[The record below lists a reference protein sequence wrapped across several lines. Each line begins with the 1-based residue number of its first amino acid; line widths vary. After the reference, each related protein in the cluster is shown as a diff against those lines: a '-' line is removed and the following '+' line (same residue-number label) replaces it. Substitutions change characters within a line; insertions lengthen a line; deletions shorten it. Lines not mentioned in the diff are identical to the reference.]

1 MITIRTHLEN
11 DRVGITVS
19 DTGIGMSDDIK
30 DKIFEP
36 FYTTKEV
43 GKGMGLG
50 LYITYGIVKNY
61 SGEIEIQS
69 KEERGSTF
77 KVSFPYDSK

>member
-1 MITIRTHLEN
+1 VE
-11 DRVGITVS
+11 
-19 DTGIGMSDDIK
+19 DTGTGIPNNVK

-50 LYITYGIVKNY
+50 LAITYGILRDY
-61 SGEIEIQS
+61 GARIEVDNR
-69 KEERGSTF
+69 EEGGACFTLI
-77 KVSFPYDSK
+77 FPTSAKP